1 MDNKEIRLSN
11 KEIKFLQNN
20 EICRVA
26 TSYNDIPHVVPV
38 CYIFSNNCIFFA
50 TDYQTKK
57 YKNILKNNQISIII
71 DVYDKTN
78 GNKALFIQGLGS
90 IIEKGEEFKKI
101 YAIFEKKFA
110 WVKKDPWKENEA
122 PFVKVYIKKKIEW
135 GLKMDKT

>member
-1 MDNKEIRLSN
+1 MENEGIKLSN

-38 CYIFSNNCIFFA
+38 CYIFWKNCIFFA

-57 YKNILKNNQISIII
+57 YKNILKNNRISIII

-78 GNKALFIQGLGS
+78 GNKALVIQGLGS
-90 IIEKGEEFKKI
+90 IIEKGEEFKNI
-101 YAIFEKKFA
+101 YDIFEKKFT
-110 WVKKDPWKENEA
+110 WVKKDPWKEHEA
-122 PFVKVYIKKKIEW
+122 PFVKVHIKKKIEW
-135 GLKMDKT
+135 GL

>member
-1 MDNKEIRLSN
+1 VENEGIKLSN

-38 CYIFSNNCIFFA
+38 CYIFWKNCIFFA

-57 YKNILKNNQISIII
+57 YKNILKNNRISIII

-90 IIEKGEEFKKI
+90 IIEKGEEFKNI
-101 YAIFEKKFA
+101 YDIFEKKFT

-122 PFVKVYIKKKIEW
+122 PFVKVNIKKKIEW
-135 GLKMDKT
+135 GL

>member
-1 MDNKEIRLSN
+1 MENEEIKLSN

-38 CYIFSNNCIFFA
+38 CYIFWKNCIFFA

-57 YKNILKNNQISIII
+57 YKNIHKNNRISIII

-90 IIEKGEEFKKI
+90 IIEKGEEFKNI
-101 YAIFEKKFA
+101 YDIFEKKFT
-110 WVKKDPWKENEA
+110 WVKKDPWKEHEA
-122 PFVKVYIKKKIEW
+122 PFVKVHIKKKIEW
-135 GLKMDKT
+135 GL

>member
-1 MDNKEIRLSN
+1 VENEEIKLSN

-20 EICRVA
+20 EICRIA

-38 CYIFSNNCIFFA
+38 CYIFWNNCIFFA

-57 YKNILKNNQISIII
+57 YKNILKNNRISIII

-78 GNKALFIQGLGS
+78 GNKALFIHGLGS
-90 IIEKGEEFKKI
+90 IIEKGEEFKNI
-101 YAIFEKKFA
+101 YDIFEKKFI

-122 PFVKVYIKKKIEW
+122 PFVKVHIKKKIEW
-135 GLKMDKT
+135 GL

>member
-1 MDNKEIRLSN
+1 VENEGIKLSN

-38 CYIFSNNCIFFA
+38 CYIFWKNCIFFA

-57 YKNILKNNQISIII
+57 YKNILKNNRISIII

-78 GNKALFIQGLGS
+78 GNKALVIQGLGS
-90 IIEKGEEFKKI
+90 IIEKGEEFKNI
-101 YAIFEKKFA
+101 YDIFEKKFT
-110 WVKKDPWKENEA
+110 WVKKDPWKEHEA
-122 PFVKVYIKKKIEW
+122 PFVKVHIKKKIEW
-135 GLKMDKT
+135 GL